1 MNSND
6 LTLANAI
13 AQAPNQRVAEAIR
26 NASAKAQQQHNDA
39 GGKLSLREN
48 ASLQTLKRQMAEAQV
63 ERQHVAKNG
72 GERGLAQKARGAEL
86 LQRQNLHGGT
96 K

>member
-13 AQAPNQRVAEAIR
+13 AQAPNPRVAEAIR
-26 NASAKAQQQHNDA
+26 NAAAKSQQQHNDA

-72 GERGLAQKARGAEL
+72 GERAMQQKARATEM
-86 LQRQNLHGGT
+86 LQRQNEHGG